1 MILLYNHQ
9 WNTLYQVNFY
19 AKTWHMYTVSL
30 QVSSLDEPFR
40 LLEQVL
46 Q

>member
-1 MILLYNHQ
+1 MRKHD
-9 WNTLYQVNFY
+9 TVM
-19 AKTWHMYTVSL
+19 HTVSL

-40 LLEQVL
+40 LLEQML